1 MPLLRRGGVEETENR
16 YVAGDVD
23 DDASDML

>member
-1 MPLLRRGGVEETENR
+1 MPLPHRGGVEETENR

-23 DDASDML
+23 DDASDVL